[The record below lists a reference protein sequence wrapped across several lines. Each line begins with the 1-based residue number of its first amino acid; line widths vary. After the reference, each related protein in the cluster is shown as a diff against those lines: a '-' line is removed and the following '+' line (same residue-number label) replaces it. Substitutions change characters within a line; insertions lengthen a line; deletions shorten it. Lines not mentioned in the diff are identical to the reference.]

1 MHPRLIPDSVQSAVE
16 NGVGPHD
23 ADDLPCAVTV
33 LVLHLFMEEV
43 QISCKKHVELRLYC
57 REGGVER
64 NTTIFSKRFINKT
77 VLNSTQYAAP
87 DN

>member
-16 NGVGPHD
+16 NRVGPHD

-43 QISCKKHVELRLYC
+43 QISCKKHVELRLADAIQSG
-57 REGGVER
+57 EKKQK
-64 NTTIFSKRFINKT
+64 FFQKD
-77 VLNSTQYAAP
+77 L
-87 DN
+87 